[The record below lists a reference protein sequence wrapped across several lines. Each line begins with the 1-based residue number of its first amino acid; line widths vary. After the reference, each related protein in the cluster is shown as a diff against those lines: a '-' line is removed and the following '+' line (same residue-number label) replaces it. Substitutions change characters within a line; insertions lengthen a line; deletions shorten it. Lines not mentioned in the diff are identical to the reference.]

1 MGKRRY
7 LTARQLTVLDDL
19 FNSDLDEQG
28 VLDKHKVR
36 RSTYERWLADELFAE
51 RVKQY
56 VNGLKRRGELLMA
69 KYSCLAAAK
78 LVELTTSEK
87 AETARKAC
95 LDIISQPKIATE
107 KNDGREMRDEGRESG
122 VENRQSNIAFS
133 PETASRIL
141 AALAEEKILK

>member
-1 MGKRRY
+1 MTKQRHLSR
-7 LTARQLTVLDDL
+7 RQLIILDDL

-36 RSTYERWLADELFAE
+36 RSTYERWLAEELFAE
-51 RVKQY
+51 RFNRY
-56 VNGLKRRGELLMA
+56 VNSVRRRSELLMA

-95 LDIISQPKIATE
+95 LDIIICQPKIAAEAEEVE
-107 KNDGREMRDEGRESG
+107 KDSNKQVELLSG
-122 VENRQSNIAFS
+122 T
-133 PETASRIL
+133 TASRLL
-141 AALAEEKILK
+141 AAMAEEKILK

>member
-1 MGKRRY
+1 MAKQRHLSR
-7 LTARQLTVLDDL
+7 RQLIILDDL

-36 RSTYERWLADELFAE
+36 RSTYERWLANELFAE
-51 RVKQY
+51 RFNRY
-56 VNGLKRRGELLMA
+56 VNSVRRRSELLMA

-95 LDIISQPKIATE
+95 LDIICQPKIATE
-107 KNDGREMRDEGRESG
+107 AERSEKDGNNPAEPLSDA
-122 VENRQSNIAFS
+122 Q
-133 PETASRIL
+133 ASRLL
-141 AALAEEKILK
+141 AAMAEEKGEKSTGGR